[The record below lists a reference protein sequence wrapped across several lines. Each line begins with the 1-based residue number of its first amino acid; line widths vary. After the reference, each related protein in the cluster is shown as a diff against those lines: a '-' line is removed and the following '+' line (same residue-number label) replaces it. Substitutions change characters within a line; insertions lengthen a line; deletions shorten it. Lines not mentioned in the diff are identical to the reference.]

1 MDNDPRMRPGN
12 NDATQNNVSFS
23 QNNAFSRPQ
32 NYTTSYAHNQMLE
45 YSTRTEHGP
54 GYGQITP
61 ESTNDQA
68 HRSASTPSS
77 TGNHVVGVDEA
88 LGTYLNEMSRGLP
101 SDEHDADDPLADL
114 KRPRACDACR
124 QLKVRC
130 EPDDKN
136 PSNPCKRCAKAN
148 RSCVVTPPTR
158 KRQKK
163 TDSRV
168 SELEKKI
175 DALTASLQASRRV
188 GSITSPD
195 GRSQEQEVVASR
207 RWMGGG
213 PPPASSVSP
222 RTGTKRTASGEAK
235 FSAPPGSL
243 SWSSSFADPVSPSR
257 SFYDWLLIFS
267 RCQRIH
273 PVAKML

>member
-1 MDNDPRMRPGN
+1 MDNDPRMRQGN
-12 NDATQNNVSFS
+12 DNTKQNSISFS
-23 QNNAFSRPQ
+23 NRDVFSRPQ
-32 NYTTSYAHNQMLE
+32 HYPTSYAHNQMLE

-54 GYGQITP
+54 GYGQIKP
-61 ESTNDQA
+61 DSTNEQQ

-77 TGNHVVGVDEA
+77 TGNNAVGIDEA
-88 LGTYLNEMSRGLP
+88 FGTLLNEMSRGLP
-101 SDEHDADDPLADL
+101 GDEHDPDDHLADL

-136 PSNPCKRCAKAN
+136 PSGSCKRCAKAN
-148 RSCVVTPPTR
+148 RRCVVTPPTR

-188 GSITSPD
+188 DTITSPE
-195 GRSQEQEVVASR
+195 GRSQEQEVSATR
-207 RWMGGG
+207 RWLGGG
-213 PPPASSVSP
+213 PPPASLPPASSISSASP
-222 RTGTKRTASGEAK
+222 GTSTKRTASGDTK

-243 SWSSSFADPVSPSR
+243 PQSASFTGPVSWR
-257 SFYDWLLIFS
+257 KSFRDMILIFN
-267 RCQRIH
+267 RF
-273 PVAKML
+273 

>member
-12 NDATQNNVSFS
+12 DNAKQNSIFFSNRDVFSRS
-23 QNNAFSRPQ
+23 QNHA
-32 NYTTSYAHNQMLE
+32 TSYSHNQMLE
-45 YSTRTEHGP
+45 HSSRTEHGP
-54 GYGQITP
+54 GYGQIKP
-61 ESTNDQA
+61 DPNNEQQ

-77 TGNHVVGVDEA
+77 TGNNVGGIAEA
-88 LGTYLNEMSRGLP
+88 FGTYLNEMSRGL
-101 SDEHDADDPLADL
+101 SGDEHDLNDPLADL

-136 PSNPCKRCAKAN
+136 PSGSCKRCAKAN
-148 RSCVVTPPTR
+148 RRCVVTPPTR

-188 GSITSPD
+188 DTITSPD
-195 GRSQEQEVVASR
+195 GQSQEQEVSAAR
-207 RWMGGG
+207 RWLGGG
-213 PPPASSVSP
+213 PPPPSLPPASSISSASP
-222 RTGTKRTASGEAK
+222 GTSTKRTASGDAK

-243 SWSSSFADPVSPSR
+243 PQSTSFTGPVSCR
-257 SFYDWLLIFS
+257 KSFRDMVLIFN
-267 RCQRIH
+267 RF
-273 PVAKML
+273 